1 MAAKIKPISG
11 KIQCDGTVLFG
22 PDDFTPDWDNI
33 PEPFNTV
40 GIEPCGTEYAF
51 RCIRLAKPLSN
62 WENEPAD
69 KIKTGRKFDMSE
81 INWKET
87 LSERPK
93 K

>member
-1 MAAKIKPISG
+1 MAATLKPLPG

-22 PDDFTPDWDNI
+22 PDDLTPDWDNI
-33 PEPFNTV
+33 PEPFNIV

-51 RCIRLAKPLSN
+51 RYICGPKPLSS